1 MTMKNLSAIP
11 QEHTVS
17 PSGKF
22 ELLRRHISLALG
34 GKKDTGISG
43 GGHPF
48 DLEQVTV
55 PPGKTAWPFHSHAAQ
70 WEMYLVQS
78 GRGSARSDEG
88 VEDVGPG
95 DCWIVPPGRAHQ
107 LTNTGDEP
115 LVYLVIADHS
125 PADVIHYPDSN
136 KWFVKPERKSFRM
149 EETDYYEGEE

>member
-1 MTMKNLSAIP
+1 MTAKNLAAIP
-11 QEHTVS
+11 QDHTVS

-22 ELLRRHISLALG
+22 ELFRRHISIALG
-34 GKKDTGISG
+34 GQKDTGPSG

-48 DLEQVTV
+48 DVEQATI

-78 GRGSARSDEG
+78 GRGSSRREED

-95 DCWIVPPGRAHQ
+95 DCWIVPPGHAHQ

-115 LVYLVIADHS
+115 LVYLVIADNG

-136 KWFVKPERKSFRM
+136 KWFVKPQRKSFRM
-149 EETDYYEGEE
+149 EETAYYEGEE